1 MTMLEGVD
9 YSSSRPGGAALA
21 AAGKRFCVRYVPYG
35 GYSKGLDRAEL
46 ADLRAHGIAVALVWE
61 QVTSRALQG
70 SAAGAADALTS
81 QAAVV
86 SLGFPAGTPIY
97 FAVDF
102 DATLAQ
108 QPAINQYLNGA
119 ASVIGKAR
127 VGVYGSYNVLC
138 RCRSNGT
145 AAWFWQTYAWSGGQ
159 IASYAHLYQYHNG
172 VALNGSV
179 DLCRAMQTNYGQW
192 NAPGMTPPETSTTAG
207 DPPMRSFTTKPIGSA
222 RFDAVPNHACVT
234 LDGSPWDS
242 GWPAGTNWT
251 IYGEITLTPPLPG
264 GLAGADRASA
274 LLVMPDTKHDGTP
287 WVAAKPAC
295 ILRMD
300 TDWPAGKTA
309 VAIAAVKLPVTV
321 TVTTAFDGV
330 SVNSFSKAV

>member
-1 MTMLEGVD
+1 MMLEGVD

-35 GYSKGLDRAEL
+35 GFSKGLDRAEL

-97 FAVDF
+97 FAVDWQ
-102 DATLAQ
+102 ATLAQ

-127 VGVYGSYNVLC
+127 VGVYGSYDVLN
-138 RCRSNGT
+138 RCRANGT

-192 NAPGMTPPETSTTAG
+192 NAPGPPETSTTGETDMAHLDWTMLAVESGTLTIVGAG
-207 DPPMRSFTTKPIGSA
+207 TAALRLRDGVTVRMQEGTTNRYAARIKLDVPYPGAPGGVARQYGFLIGEDPCCMLAVNVT
-222 RFDAVPNHACVT
+222 AVPDAPPVDT
-234 LDGSPWDS
+234 SPFTQSDV
-242 GWPAGTNWT
+242 
-251 IYGEITLTPPLPG
+251 
-264 GLAGADRASA
+264 D
-274 LLVMPDTKHDGTP
+274 
-287 WVAAKPAC
+287 AKV
-295 ILRMD
+295 
-300 TDWPAGKTA
+300 K
-309 VAIAAVKLPVTV
+309 AAVDAALALQRSLAHITWQ
-321 TVTTAFDGV
+321 
-330 SVNSFSKAV
+330 